1 MTTRM
6 QLERAMLATP
16 AARALDANSLAQL
29 RSHIP
34 RLSDAELAS
43 LIRANVGNVQTRTTW
58 KTDPIRTDQAKLARY
73 LKQVE
78 ATTIAAAKAGS
89 SPARTHEQNKAEAFK
104 VGAYVGK
111 KATREAAARCIDN
124 RFKQGLVTPAQ
135 AERVLAATQAQ
146 HLGLN
151 GDLFAQQVI
160 ISDSEAW
167 QRVQRTVLSE
177 VRPVFDREMGEVY
190 NEMRGIQHRME
201 ARSLTETGAG
211 ILLSWFLDP
220 QIMLT
225 AGVRVSQLLGIVY
238 TPPTTTS
245 QYAAFTAPGLT
256 YVWDAEGAVSA
267 DASTTY
273 NGPNIDIFSARA
285 FVPFTISFGM
295 DQPGWQDNA
304 TQMLTEA
311 FNETA
316 SAATATGTGNGQ
328 PYGVF
333 PQMMSLTAGSGAAH
347 VVVQTAGQVGAVD
360 IRQAWSQVPERFRPS
375 ASWVMNP
382 AVAQAVSAAASPGA
396 PNALAPGD
404 YHILPTGQKL
414 LMGHPVYEVDD
425 APSLLNST
433 ASTSAFLV
441 VGDFG
446 RGYCAP
452 QRSFTVE
459 LVPQLLDFAG
469 GTGRP
474 ISQRAWLATA
484 RFGGGVIIPQALRV
498 LANA

>member
-225 AGVRVSQLLGIVY
+225 AGVPRLAASWYRLHAAHHHESVCGLYGSWTHLRLGRRGRRVRRCLDHLQRPQHRHLLRSGLRTIHY
-238 TPPTTTS
+238 LLRHGPTWMAR
-245 QYAAFTAPGLT
+245 QRH
-256 YVWDAEGAVSA
+256 A
-267 DASTTY
+267 DAH
-273 NGPNIDIFSARA
+273 R
-285 FVPFTISFGM
+285 
-295 DQPGWQDNA
+295 
-304 TQMLTEA
+304 
-311 FNETA
+311 
-316 SAATATGTGNGQ
+316 
-328 PYGVF
+328 GV
-333 PQMMSLTAGSGAAH
+333 
-347 VVVQTAGQVGAVD
+347 
-360 IRQAWSQVPERFRPS
+360 
-375 ASWVMNP
+375 
-382 AVAQAVSAAASPGA
+382 
-396 PNALAPGD
+396 
-404 YHILPTGQKL
+404 
-414 LMGHPVYEVDD
+414 
-425 APSLLNST
+425 
-433 ASTSAFLV
+433 
-441 VGDFG
+441 
-446 RGYCAP
+446 
-452 QRSFTVE
+452 
-459 LVPQLLDFAG
+459 
-469 GTGRP
+469 
-474 ISQRAWLATA
+474 
-484 RFGGGVIIPQALRV
+484 
-498 LANA
+498 